1 MERKH
6 NEQMKIENIPDSM
19 EERFDLFQRLCLE
32 EWARTH
38 PGFDPDNPPPMR
50 KDVVRLFRRGDPRP
64 DDDDYTIN
72 DPNLKPK
79 E

>member
-1 MERKH
+1 MDRKQVKRFKVEH
-6 NEQMKIENIPDSM
+6 VPDSPT
-19 EERFDLFQRLCLE
+19 ERFALLERLCLE

-38 PGFDPDNPPPMR
+38 PGFDPDNPPPFR
-50 KDVVRLFRRGDPRP
+50 KDVVRIFRPGDPRP